1 MRELVKII
9 GLNRRLLFFIGL
21 ALSMITLTV
30 MAIPPNWFE
39 AAEVTGVV
47 VETGT
52 TTVKAI
58 INLGDLSSATSFSA
72 SGDGTITIEES
83 GGLSIEK
90 FIMGYPYYTTEEEYV
105 YERYLTNRFHD
116 LTLDL
121 TVGDTT
127 VSMPIVVDGEIYY
140 WYWEYDD
147 WETQWSYRSYPDW
160 TSITLS
166 QGTHTV
172 TFTIYGTTA
181 LTTQTLSV
189 EMMFYFEL
197 AAP

>member
-1 MRELVKII
+1 LVEITGPNK
-9 GLNRRLLFFIGL
+9 RLLLLVGL
-21 ALSMITLTV
+21 TLSVITLAV
-30 MAIPPNWFE
+30 VAIPSNWFE

-47 VETGT
+47 VETETG
-52 TTVKAI
+52 TVKAI
-58 INLGDLSSATSFSA
+58 INLGNLTSATSFSA
-72 SGDGTITIEES
+72 SGNGTITIDES

-90 FIMGYPYYTTEEEYV
+90 FIMGHPYYTPEEDYV
-105 YERYLTNRFHD
+105 YERYLTNRFYE
-116 LTLDL
+116 LSLNL

-127 VSMPIVVDGEIYY
+127 VSMPIVVDGGLYY
-140 WYWEYDD
+140 WYWEYDE
-147 WETQWSYRSYPDW
+147 WPWLYRSYSDW
-160 TSITLS
+160 IPITLS

-181 LTTQTLSV
+181 LTTQTLNV